1 MAQTTSEIQI
11 GWQDYLAIAH
21 RRRPFFVTPLCVALA
36 IGALYCLF
44 APRVYEANAVILV
57 QNEKLINPLIQGLAM
72 PTAVSDRLQTLREE
86 ILSYQNLSRVV
97 IEHHLLEP
105 HQQSNQVALDRMVKQ
120 LREVILVK
128 MRARSLIEVS
138 YQGRDRSKVQEL
150 VNALSDI
157 VINRDAAIQREE
169 SNAAINFIE
178 EELQVYRKK
187 LEDSETKLREFK
199 ELYLT
204 QMPVAAALNSQ
215 LKDLE
220 VQLSNL
226 LVDNTEEHPRVVDV
240 KRKINEVRRQ
250 RDEEIKRLVAKGV
263 LGGQDAKATEE
274 MLNQMSGTGQSAHP
288 QAQKVQQ
295 AVAGVVAG
303 FEAPEVSVPTGP
315 KVAIGP
321 DGTTTFQVNDAA
333 ATNLT
338 LAPRQQQELA
348 SLTRDYSVNEQIYR
362 GLLEKLEHA
371 KITGRL
377 GEDEQGGKFVVIEQ
391 ARYPLKPV
399 SPKPEIVM
407 LMALVFGLAF
417 GVMAVMA
424 AEYLDQSVQSSDEVA
439 ELLGVPV
446 LGAIS
451 AIVTQGDLKARHQR
465 RKQWTS
471 LRKVLERLKASIVGP
486 VWTRID
492 KALVHWGL

>member
-1 MAQTTSEIQI
+1 MPQTTDIQI
-11 GWQDYLAIAH
+11 GWQDYLAIAA
-21 RRRPFFVTPLCVALA
+21 RRRLFFFVPCGAALV
-36 IGALYCLF
+36 IGVLYCLL
-44 APRVYEANAVILV
+44 APRVYEANTVILV

-86 ILSYQNLSRVV
+86 ILSYRNLSRL
-97 IEHHLLEP
+97 IAEHHLLSKHEQDSP
-105 HQQSNQVALDRMVKQ
+105 AAVDRMITQ
-120 LREVILVK
+120 LREDILVK
-128 MRARSLIEVS
+128 MRARSLIEVG
-138 YQGRDRSKVQEL
+138 YHGHDRVKVQEL
-150 VNALSDI
+150 VNALGDI
-157 VINRDAAIQREE
+157 VIDRDAAIQREE
-169 SNAAINFIE
+169 SSSAVSFIE
-178 EELQVYRKK
+178 AELQVYRKK

-226 LVDNTEEHPRVVDV
+226 LVDNTEAHPRVVEV
-240 KRKINEVRRQ
+240 KRKIEEVRRQ

-263 LGGQDAKATEE
+263 LDSQDAKTTEE
-274 MLNQMSGTGQSAHP
+274 MLNQMSSAQQTAQHP
-288 QAQKVQQ
+288 VTQKVQQ

-303 FEAPEVSVPTGP
+303 FDAPEVSVPSGP
-315 KVAIGP
+315 KIAVGP

-338 LAPRQQQELA
+338 LAPRQQQELSA
-348 SLTRDYSVNEQIYR
+348 LTRDYSVNEQIYR
-362 GLLEKLEHA
+362 GLLEKLERA

-377 GEDEQGGKFVVIEQ
+377 GEDEQGGKFMVIER
-391 ARYPLKPV
+391 ARYPMKPV
-399 SPKPEIVM
+399 SPDPVMVM
-407 LMALVFGLAF
+407 LIALVFGIAF

-424 AEYLDQSVQSSDEVA
+424 AEYLDQSVHSSDEVA
-439 ELLGVPV
+439 ELLEVPV

-451 AIVTQGDLKARHQR
+451 SIVTQGDLEERRRR

-471 LRKVLERLKASIVGP
+471 LRQLSERLKTSVVGP

-492 KALVHWGL
+492 KALVEWGL